1 MFMSIVNTE
10 HSLKLSVLE
19 FYIIRAGRY
28 IENINKRDAIY
39 TRSKK
44 WPYYLY
50 TVYNTHMICEH
61 LAGVDT
67 SMNYIIVWGSTK
79 AEHD

>member
-44 WPYYLY
+44 
-50 TVYNTHMICEH
+50 
-61 LAGVDT
+61 
-67 SMNYIIVWGSTK
+67 
-79 AEHD
+79 

>member
-28 IENINKRDAIY
+28 IENVMQFTQDLRNDLIIY
-39 TRSKK
+39 IQ
-44 WPYYLY
+44 Y
-50 TVYNTHMICEH
+50 TIHT
-61 LAGVDT
+61 
-67 SMNYIIVWGSTK
+67 
-79 AEHD
+79 